1 VKKYFAYTRVST
13 TRQGEQGVSLQQQ
26 REAIE
31 RFASRSG
38 LDVCDWL
45 EEQETAA
52 KQGRPIFSTMLKRL
66 RLGHAA
72 GVIIHKID
80 RSARN
85 LKDWADLG
93 QLIDQGIEVHFANE
107 SLDLHS
113 RGGRLSADIQA
124 VVASDF
130 IRNLREETKKGIYGR
145 LKQGLSPFPAPL
157 GYIDRGPGKAKAIDP
172 IAGPILKEAF
182 TLYSTGRFG
191 IHALTDEVNRMGLR
205 TRGGKPVA
213 HNLIARVLKN
223 PFYTG
228 ILYIR
233 KNGQSFIGVHE
244 PLISPALFERVRQ
257 VLAGKRVRGTS
268 QHDLLFRRLIRCA
281 SCNRSLIAERQK
293 GHVYYR
299 CHNRKCP
306 PTILREESIDAA
318 IRFHVEKLRLAP
330 DEGPYIDELVD
341 EKMAEEKY
349 LIESEVNTL
358 QLRLHGTIERQN
370 RLTDAYLD
378 GALDRQDYE
387 QRKMTLSMERREL
400 ENRMSAAALGD
411 SGILAQLK
419 KMVELLKHAYIQYEN
434 GFPDEKRDLVND
446 IMSNRTA
453 SGKSIT
459 MTMRSAF
466 SEVANRPRS
475 SSGCPAAFEGRTSK
489 DDSSKEI
496 IPKLGSLDPSCQEFW
511 KRWIDNLCDPGT
523 AECQESV
530 E

>member
-31 RFASRSG
+31 RFASRTG
-38 LDVCDWL
+38 LEVCDWL

-52 KQGRPIFSTMLKRL
+52 KLGRPIFNKMLKRL

-72 GVIIHKID
+72 GVIMHKID

-107 SLDLHS
+107 ALDLNS

-145 LKQGLSPFPAPL
+145 LKQGLCPFPAPL
-157 GYIDRGPGKAKAIDP
+157 GYLDRGPGQAKAVDP
-172 IAGPILKEAF
+172 VAGPIVKEAF
-182 TLYSTGRFG
+182 ALYSSGRVG
-191 IHALTDEVNRMGLR
+191 IHALTDEVNRVGLCTR
-205 TRGGKPVA
+205 TGKPVG
-213 HNLIARVLKN
+213 HNLIARILKN

-228 ILYIR
+228 IMHIQ
-233 KNGQSFIGVHE
+233 KTGESFVGVHE
-244 PLISPALFERVRQ
+244 PLISRALFERVQ
-257 VLAGKRVRGTS
+257 QIMAGKRVRGTS

-281 SCNRSLIAERQK
+281 SCNRSLIAEKQK

-306 PTILREESIDAA
+306 STILREESIGAA

-341 EKMAEEKY
+341 EKMAEEKH
-349 LIESEVNTL
+349 LIESEVSTL
-358 QLRLHGTIERQN
+358 QLRLHGIIDRQS
-370 RLTDAYLD
+370 RLTDAYLE
-378 GALDRQDYE
+378 GTLDRQDYE
-387 QRKMTLSMERREL
+387 QRKMTILMDRREL
-400 ENRMSAAALGD
+400 EDRMSAAQSGD
-411 SGILAQLK
+411 SGVLAQLK
-419 KMVELLKHAYIQYEN
+419 KMVELVKHAYIQYEN
-434 GFPDEKRDLVND
+434 GFPDEKRDLVSD

-453 SGKSIT
+453 SGKSLT
-459 MTMRSAF
+459 MTMHSAL
-466 SEVANRPRS
+466 SEVANRPKS
-475 SSGCPAAFEGRTSK
+475 SSGCPPAFESRTSEENTL
-489 DDSSKEI
+489 KELAQ
-496 IPKLGSLDPSCQEFW
+496 KHVRLTRDCQEFW
-511 KRWIDNLCDPGT
+511 KRWIDDLCDSET
-523 AECQESV
+523 T
-530 E
+530 

>member
-1 VKKYFAYTRVST
+1 MKKYFAYTRVST

-31 RFASRSG
+31 RYASRCG

-52 KQGRPIFSTMLKRL
+52 KLGRPIFNKMLKRL

-93 QLIDQGIEVHFANE
+93 QLIDQGVEVHFANE
-107 SLDLHS
+107 ALDLNS

-145 LKQGLSPFPAPL
+145 LRQGLSPFPAPL
-157 GYIDRGPGKAKAIDP
+157 GYLDRGPGKAKSVDP
-172 IAGPILKEAF
+172 VAGPIVKEAF

-205 TRGGKPVA
+205 TRSGKHVG
-213 HNLIARVLKN
+213 HNMIARILKK
-223 PFYTG
+223 PFYAGVMHIQKTG
-228 ILYIR
+228 E
-233 KNGQSFIGVHE
+233 SFLGVHE
-244 PLISPALFERVRQ
+244 PLVSRALFERVQ
-257 VLAGKRVRGTS
+257 QILLGKRVCGAS
-268 QHDLLFRRLIRCA
+268 KHDFLFRRLVRCA
-281 SCNRSLIAERQK
+281 SCNRSLIAEKQK
-293 GHVYYR
+293 GHIYYR

-306 PTILREESIDAA
+306 STILREEWIDAA
-318 IRFHVEKLRLAP
+318 IRCHVDPLRLVP
-330 DEGPYIDELVD
+330 EEEVYLDELV
-341 EKMAEEKY
+341 KRKSAEEKQ
-349 LIESEVNTL
+349 LIESEVNTA
-358 QLRLHGTIERQN
+358 QLRLHGLIERQN

-387 QRKMTLSMERREL
+387 QRKTALLLERREV
-400 ENRMSAAALGD
+400 EEKKRAAESGD
-411 SGILAQLK
+411 SSALADLK
-419 KMVELLKHAYIQYEN
+419 KMVELTKHAYIQYEN

-453 SGKSIT
+453 SGKSIVVT
-459 MTMRSAF
+459 MLSAL
-466 SEVANRPRS
+466 SEVANRPKS
-475 SSGCPAAFEGRTSK
+475 SSGCPPAFEGRTSEEGTLQEFAQK
-489 DDSSKEI
+489 R
-496 IPKLGSLDPSCQEFW
+496 GSLDGKCQEFW
-511 KRWIDNLCDPGT
+511 KRWIDKLCDPE
-523 AECQESV
+523 AV
-530 E
+530 